1 MEKQIMV
8 SIFTFCLIV
17 PFTFFIQWK
26 VCFHVWVI
34 WLLKPPATL
43 YLHHFL
49 NVQNIKRFKTQEQSW
64 SMNKCH
70 LSGMSCSVL
79 EQLCTSASHHFMPPY
94 PPPSSPSFLFL
105 PVHSLGLPWPPA
117 DRPPLFAPVVLDDSK
132 RLAKRKLIEEN
143 RERRRREELQ
153 KTAWDRLEPTQE
165 EWDLIR
171 MVTEAHM
178 ATNAQGN
185 HWKQKRKFLV
195 RHRPPP
201 PSLLTKALIV
211 SITVPCSNHQPPWP
225 PPTSPSRPSQ
235 PASNPSQPPSA
246 SCPRLL
252 LFHHHHC
259 STVPY
264 VNMSMCFF
272 VSPCRVGRI
281 SWTMEKSVSS
291 TQQH

>member
-1 MEKQIMV
+1 MCGSFESKASCYIVAV
-8 SIFTFCLIV
+8 SFVTVSFL
-17 PFTFFIQWK
+17 K
-26 VCFHVWVI
+26 VQKI
-34 WLLKPPATL
+34 
-43 YLHHFL
+43 
-49 NVQNIKRFKTQEQSW
+49 KTQEQSWTW

-70 LSGMSCSVL
+70 LSGMSCSCVGTTL
-79 EQLCTSASHHFMPPY
+79 HLIIVCPPTLSLF
-94 PPPSSPSFLFL
+94 PFPSRLLSWSPLA
-105 PVHSLGLPWPPA
+105 PCW
-117 DRPPLFAPVVLDDSK
+117 PPLFAPVVLDDSK

-211 SITVPCSNHQPPWP
+211 LITVPCSNHQPPWP

-252 LFHHHHC
+252 LFHHHHHC

-272 VSPCRVGRI
+272 CI
-281 SWTMEKSVSS
+281 SL
-291 TQQH
+291 